1 MPVKMVL
8 PVGKAIAAVA
18 SAAVAMAASAEN
30 MSGAIPAATIYR
42 SAASIPA
49 AMKDR
54 ATASDAT
61 GAKGGAST
69 VESPAAMETAAA
81 AMSTA
86 AMAAADFRGESV
98 SDVFRCGH
106 STRIDQRQRFGTL
119 AGCGRQQQ
127 YRGSREPQAT
137 DKAAPV
143 TWNLQHLK
151 SPLRAGDESFGPFM
165 AHVPSRHVDL
175 RSLPSL
181 N

>member
-1 MPVKMVL
+1 MPVKMVV
-8 PVGKAIAAVA
+8 PVGEAIAAVA
-18 SAAVAMAASAEN
+18 SAAVTIAASAET

-61 GAKGGAST
+61 GVKGGAAT
-69 VESPAAMETAAA
+69 VESPTAMETAAA
-81 AMSTA
+81 TSTA
-86 AMAAADFRGESV
+86 AMAAADFSGESV
-98 SDVFRCGH
+98 SDVIRCGH
-106 STRIDQRQRFGTL
+106 SARVGQRQRFGTL

-127 YRGSREPQAT
+127 YRGSRKPQAT
-137 DKAAPV
+137 DKAAPGI
-143 TWNLQHLK
+143 WNLQHLK

-175 RSLPSL
+175 RSRPTL